1 MQEKSSGNV
10 CSCILLAK
18 LRWFFTVF
26 QMTKSNQIHLPANE
40 IQQTHNGGSGSKG
53 STSPWSSRVAMPQFV
68 QCLWDLTQNCSERV
82 VNLVDSVEYV
92 EKIGGHWWHRVAKAS
107 GWLRLSSTAH
117 KPGSGQHAGFK
128 WPQAKDAKDAEGS
141 HFLPS
146 LQQAVHP
153 ANARWCEQAVG
164 YHTICSWEIILWK
177 WQCHH

>member
-1 MQEKSSGNV
+1 MYVLVFCLRSSGGF
-10 CSCILLAK
+10 SLFF
-18 LRWFFTVF
+18 RWPNQTKSIYLP
-26 QMTKSNQIHLPANE
+26 TKSNKPTMEVPARREAHHLDLQGWP
-40 IQQTHNGGSGSKG
+40 
-53 STSPWSSRVAMPQFV
+53 
-68 QCLWDLTQNCSERV
+68 CLNLFNVCGDLTQNCSERV